1 LDVEG
6 AFEAAGYRIEAVIGR
21 GGVGTVYRAVQLS
34 LQRDVA
40 LKLLT
45 AEQSADT
52 SFRQDFLDES
62 ILAASLDHPHIVPVY
77 DAGEVERV
85 LYLAMRYVPGSDLH
99 GMIRREGR
107 LSPHASVLIL
117 EQVAG
122 ALDTAHGAGLIHR
135 DVKPSNVL
143 IAGGQGAE
151 QPLHAWLGDFGL
163 SRRIS
168 DPEERTTER
177 PLGTVHYVAPEQIR
191 GDAVDHRADIYSLG
205 CLLFECLTG
214 SVPFPQ
220 SSVPAVLY
228 AHLEAPIPTV
238 SDLGMGLPAAMDE
251 VIAWALAKAPDDRPQ
266 RAGELAQAAA
276 RALSGGEIRPTGA
289 ANGSPANGSAA
300 IGSAANGS
308 ASRAPAPTP
317 RRLRASRPVVGRL
330 LESEDLVSLLD
341 DATAGMGG
349 VATLAGEAGIG
360 KTTLARQL
368 STLAEQ
374 RGIPALWGV
383 GASAEAARPYW
394 HWIQLVRAIAA
405 RREGPEVFE
414 ELGGAGA
421 WLDAIV
427 PDLEL
432 GGGREPSLPPSH
444 IGAEEGRFHLY
455 DALLRLL
462 EIAAERSGLLI
473 VLDDLHFADEA
484 SLLALSYI
492 SRAVADKRI
501 LIVCTHRDLELEES
515 RRDAAAPF
523 SEIVR
528 PTLGIVLKGLPAPD
542 VRRMIES
549 RRDRPT
555 PDALV
560 DRIHQLTGGNPLFVS
575 ELLSLIEAEQGLDD
589 AAVGAGAMPLPAGVR
604 DAITARLAM
613 LSAEGREMLGVASVI
628 GQQFRA
634 GTLAA
639 AADTPAV
646 ELLELLDEA
655 VRLRL
660 VRPTTQYAD
669 GYGFHHGLIQATLY
683 DAIPRGR
690 RLALHDAVAQALE
703 QDPAVVAGEG
713 LTEIAH
719 HYLEAAPAG
728 DPQRAIDYARR
739 AGDRAMETFAY
750 DQAVAM
756 YRGALGVTGLTE
768 SQRGDLLQALGE
780 AQMRVGDTD
789 AARQTLLRA
798 ADAARVRNDP
808 VAFAHAALGCAI
820 WGLSNG
826 TDEQLVGLAQEAVA
840 RLEHIDQPGL
850 MARVEGLL
858 AAAIYWSDEVERRE
872 RLAEDALRLARTE
885 DERHHDDESGQTLG
899 YVLGRYLLARWGP
912 QSAIRDVP
920 ISDELVEMAQLQG
933 DYELELLIRNWRISV
948 LMELGRFAAV
958 DQEIARVE
966 QMAGELRQPRA
977 MVFLPLH
984 YALRAGTMGR
994 FEEAEGLNSHSSEIG
1009 RELRGSTSDLAGS
1022 AQLLMLRFFQGR
1034 LPELE
1039 QPLRSLAAS
1048 RPEMV
1053 GYACALAAMLTQ
1065 AGRPAE
1071 AQAELER
1078 LTASGLDGFPK
1089 DCTHLLMLA
1098 LAGDVAAELHDA
1110 ERSRQIYEWLA
1121 PYSGRWVV
1129 SAGASA
1135 LWPVERSL
1143 GRLAIASGSIDVAL
1157 NHIAAARAQSE
1168 RAGAL
1173 PAATLAMLDEAR
1185 ALLARGRADDHDRI
1199 RRLVRQVLE
1208 QAQQIG
1214 MGWVVDAAVSLDVE
1228 LGFGIEAEA

>member
-1 LDVEG
+1 LDVEA

-21 GGVGTVYRAVQLS
+21 GGVGTVYRAVQLT

-40 LKLLT
+40 LKLLS
-45 AEQSADT
+45 AEQSADR
-52 SFRQDFLDES
+52 SFRQMFLDES
-62 ILAASLDHPHIVPVY
+62 ILAASLDHPHVVPVY
-77 DAGEVERV
+77 DAGEVEQI
-85 LYLAMRYVPGSDLH
+85 LYMAMRYVPGSDLQ

-107 LSPHASVLIL
+107 LSPHASVMIL

-122 ALDTAHGAGLIHR
+122 ALDVAHGAGLVHR

-143 IAGGQGAE
+143 IAGGHGAE

-168 DPEERTTER
+168 DPAEHSTER

-191 GDAVDHRADIYSLG
+191 GEAVDHRADIYSLG

-214 SVPFPQ
+214 SVPFAHT
-220 SSVPAVLY
+220 SVPAVLY

-238 SDLGMGLPAAMDE
+238 SDLGIGLPPAMDG
-251 VIAWALAKAPDDRPQ
+251 VIAWALAKSPEDRPQ

-276 RALSGGEIRPTGA
+276 QALGGGEVRTR
-289 ANGSPANGSAA
+289 SAA
-300 IGSAANGS
+300 PSGARTRTA
-308 ASRAPAPTP
+308 ASRRT
-317 RRLRASRPVVGRL
+317 RASRPIVGRL
-330 LESEDLVSLLD
+330 LEAEDLVSLLD

-349 VATLAGEAGIG
+349 VATLSGEAGIG

-374 RGIPALWGV
+374 RGIPAVWGV

-405 RREGPEVFE
+405 RREGPEIFKA
-414 ELGGAGA
+414 LGAVGA
-421 WLDAIV
+421 WLYAIV

-432 GGGREPSLPPSH
+432 GLPRPGAV
-444 IGAEEGRFHLY
+444 GAEEGRFHLY

-462 EIAAERSGLLI
+462 EIAAERSGLVV

-515 RRDAAAPF
+515 RRDAAPF
-523 SEIVR
+523 SELVR
-528 PTLGIVLKGLPAPD
+528 PTLGIVLKGLPAAD
-542 VRRMIES
+542 VGRMIES
-549 RRDRPT
+549 RRELPP

-560 DRIHQLTGGNPLFVS
+560 QRIHQLTGGNPLFVS
-575 ELLSLIEAEQGLDD
+575 ELLSLIEAEQDLDD
-589 AAVGAGAMPLPAGVR
+589 SAVAAGAMPLPAGVR

-613 LSAEGREMLGVASVI
+613 LSAKGREMLSVAAVI

-639 AADTPAV
+639 AAGTPAV

-690 RLALHDAVAQALE
+690 RLALHDAVARALE

-713 LTEIAH
+713 LAEIAH
-719 HYLEAAPAG
+719 HYLEAAPAH

-750 DQAVAM
+750 DQAVGM

-768 SQRGDLLQALGE
+768 SQRGELLQALGE

-798 ADAARVRNDP
+798 ADAARVRDDP
-808 VAFAHAALGCAI
+808 VAFAHAALACTI
-820 WGLSNG
+820 WGLTNG

-840 RLEHIDQPGL
+840 RLEHVDHPGL
-850 MARVEGLL
+850 MARVEGFL

-872 RLAEDALRLARTE
+872 RLAEDALRLAR
-885 DERHHDDESGQTLG
+885 DEEQRRRDRESGQTLG

-912 QSAIRDVP
+912 QSAIRDVEV
-920 ISDELVEMAQLQG
+920 SDEVVDLAQRLG
-933 DYELELLIRNWRISV
+933 DSELELLIRNWRISV

-994 FEEAEGLNSHSSEIG
+994 FDEAEGLNSHSAEIG

-1022 AQLLMLRFFQGR
+1022 AQLLMLRLLQGR

-1039 QPLRSLAAS
+1039 QPMRTLAAS

-1053 GYACALAAMLTQ
+1053 GYACALAAMLSQ

-1098 LAGDVAAELHDA
+1098 LIGDVAAELGDA
-1110 ERSRQIYEWLA
+1110 ARAREIYEWLT

-1135 LWPVERSL
+1135 LWPVDRSL
-1143 GRLAIASGSIDVAL
+1143 GRLATVAGSLDVAL
-1157 NHIAAARAQSE
+1157 NHIASARAQSE
-1168 RAGAL
+1168 RAGAM
-1173 PAATLAMLDEAR
+1173 PAATLTMLDEAR
-1185 ALLARGRADDHDRI
+1185 VLLARGRAEDHDHI
-1199 RRLVRQVLE
+1199 RRLARQILE

-1214 MGWVVDAAVSLDVE
+1214 MGGVVDAAVALEVE
-1228 LGFGIEAEA
+1228 LGFGVEAEA

>member
-1 LDVEG
+1 VVGRVDVEA

-21 GGVGTVYRAVQLS
+21 GGVGTVYRAVQLT

-45 AEQSADT
+45 AEQSADR
-52 SFRQDFLDES
+52 SFRQMFLDES
-62 ILAASLDHPHIVPVY
+62 VLAASLDHPHIVPVY
-77 DAGEVERV
+77 DAGEVEQI
-85 LYLAMRYVPGSDLH
+85 LYMAMRYVPGSDLQ

-107 LSPHASVLIL
+107 LSPHASVIIL

-122 ALDTAHGAGLIHR
+122 ALDVAHAAGLVHR

-143 IAGGQGAE
+143 IAGGHGAE

-163 SRRIS
+163 SRRVG
-168 DPEERTTER
+168 DPAEQSTER

-214 SVPFPQ
+214 SVPFAHA
-220 SSVPAVLY
+220 SVPAVLY

-238 SDLGMGLPAAMDE
+238 SDRGIGLPAAMDE
-251 VIAWALAKAPDDRPQ
+251 VIAWALAKSPDERPQ
-266 RAGELAQAAA
+266 RAAELAQAAA
-276 RALSGGEIRPTGA
+276 QALGGGEARLHTA
-289 ANGSPANGSAA
+289 APPETPA
-300 IGSAANGS
+300 
-308 ASRAPAPTP
+308 RVPAP
-317 RRLRASRPVVGRL
+317 RRPRASRPIVGRL

-341 DATAGMGG
+341 DASAGVGG
-349 VATLAGEAGIG
+349 VATLSGEAGIG

-368 STLAEQ
+368 SALAEQ
-374 RGIPALWGV
+374 RGIPAVWGV

-394 HWIQLVRAIAA
+394 HWIQVVRGIAA
-405 RREGPEVFE
+405 RREGPGIFKT
-414 ELGGAGA
+414 LGAVGA
-421 WLDAIV
+421 WLSAIV
-427 PDLEL
+427 PDLEPIPPTPAE
-432 GGGREPSLPPSH
+432 GGRSQVAL
-444 IGAEEGRFHLY
+444 GAEEGRFHLY

-462 EIAAERSGLLI
+462 EIAAEHSGLVV

-501 LIVCTHRDLELEES
+501 LIVCTHRDLEFEEA
-515 RRDAAAPF
+515 RRESVPF
-523 SEIVR
+523 SELVR
-528 PTLGIVLKGLPAPD
+528 PTLGIVLKGLPAAD
-542 VRRMIES
+542 VARMIES
-549 RRDRPT
+549 RRDAPP

-560 DRIHQLTGGNPLFVS
+560 ARIHELTGGNPLFVS
-575 ELLSLIEAEQGLDD
+575 ELLSLIEAERDLDD
-589 AAVGAGAMPLPAGVR
+589 AAVAAGALPLPAGVR

-613 LSAEGREMLGVASVI
+613 LSPEGREMLAVASVI
-628 GQQFRA
+628 GDQFRA

-639 AADTPAV
+639 AAGTPAV
-646 ELLELLDEA
+646 ELLEQLDEA

-690 RLALHDAVAQALE
+690 RLALHAAVARALE
-703 QDPAVVAGEG
+703 QDPAVAAGEG
-713 LTEIAH
+713 LAEIAH
-719 HYLEAAPAG
+719 HYLEAAPAH

-750 DQAVAM
+750 DDAVSM

-768 SQRGDLLQALGE
+768 VQRGELLQALGE
-780 AQMRVGDTD
+780 AQMRVGDTE

-808 VAFAHAALGCAI
+808 VAFAHAALSCAI
-820 WGLSNG
+820 WGLTNG

-840 RLEHIDQPGL
+840 RLEHVDEPGL
-850 MARVEGLL
+850 MARVEGFL

-872 RLAEDALRLARTE
+872 RLAEDALRLARAE
-885 DERHHDDESGQTLG
+885 ERRRGDRESAETLG

-912 QSAIRDVP
+912 QSAIRDVQT
-920 ISDELVEMAQLQG
+920 SDEVVELAQRLG
-933 DYELELLIRNWRISV
+933 DTELELLIRNWRITV
-948 LMELGRFAAV
+948 LMELGRFSAV

-966 QMAGELRQPRA
+966 QMAGDLRQPRA

-984 YALRAGTMGR
+984 YALRAGTMGH
-994 FEEAEGLNSHSSEIG
+994 FDEAESLNSQSAEIG

-1022 AQLLMLRFFQGR
+1022 AQLLMLRYLQGR

-1039 QPLRSLAAS
+1039 QPLRTLAAS

-1053 GYACALAAMLTQ
+1053 GYACAHAAMLSQ
-1065 AGRPAE
+1065 AGRAAE

-1078 LTASGLDGFPK
+1078 ITVSGLDGFPK

-1098 LAGDVAAELHDA
+1098 LVGDVAAELGDS
-1110 ERSRQIYEWLA
+1110 ERARRLYDWLA
-1121 PYSGRWVV
+1121 PYRGRWVV

-1135 LWPVERSL
+1135 LWPVDRSL
-1143 GRLAIASGSIDVAL
+1143 GRLSLAAGSIDVAL
-1157 NHIAAARAQSE
+1157 EHTTSARAQSE

-1173 PAATLAMLDEAR
+1173 PATTLAMLDQAR
-1185 ALLARGRADDHDRI
+1185 ALLARGRPEDHDHI
-1199 RRLVRQVLE
+1199 RELVRQVLA

-1214 MGWVVDAAVSLDVE
+1214 MGWVVDAAVALEVALDV
-1228 LGFGIEAEA
+1228 GVEAEA

>member
-1 LDVEG
+1 MAGRMDVEA

-21 GGVGTVYRAVQLS
+21 GGVGTVYRAVQLT

-45 AEQSADT
+45 AEQSADR
-52 SFRQDFLDES
+52 SFRQMFLDES
-62 ILAASLDHPHIVPVY
+62 VLAASLDHPHIVPVY
-77 DAGEVERV
+77 DAGEVAHV
-85 LYLAMRYVPGSDLH
+85 LYMAMRYVPGSDLQ

-107 LSPHASVLIL
+107 LSPHASVMIL

-122 ALDTAHGAGLIHR
+122 ALDVAHTAGLIHR

-143 IAGGQGAE
+143 IAGGHGAE

-163 SRRIS
+163 SRRIA
-168 DPEERTTER
+168 DPTEQDTER

-191 GDAVDHRADIYSLG
+191 GETVDHRADIYSLG

-214 SVPFPQ
+214 SVPFAHT
-220 SSVPAVLY
+220 SVPAVLY

-238 SDLGMGLPAAMDE
+238 SDRGIGLPPAMDE
-251 VIAWALAKAPDDRPQ
+251 VIAWALAKSPQGRPQ

-276 RALSGGEIRPTGA
+276 QALGGGEARPRTGA
-289 ANGSPANGSAA
+289 PSQAPARSAA
-300 IGSAANGS
+300 A
-308 ASRAPAPTP
+308 
-317 RRLRASRPVVGRL
+317 RRTRPSRPVVGRL

-341 DATAGMGG
+341 DATAGIGG
-349 VATLAGEAGIG
+349 VATLSGEAGIG

-368 STLAEQ
+368 SALAEQ
-374 RGIPALWGV
+374 RGIPAVWGV
-383 GASAEAARPYW
+383 GASAEAARPFW
-394 HWIQLVRAIAA
+394 HWIQVVRGIAA
-405 RREGPEVFE
+405 RREGPEIFRA
-414 ELGGAGA
+414 LGPVGA

-427 PDLEL
+427 PDLETAPPTPRA
-432 GGGREPSLPPSH
+432 GGGRSQ

-462 EIAAERSGLLI
+462 EIAAERSGLLV
-473 VLDDLHFADEA
+473 VLDDLHLADEA

-501 LIVCTHRDLELEES
+501 LIVCTHRDVELEES
-515 RRDAAAPF
+515 RRDAAPF
-523 SEIVR
+523 SELVR
-528 PTLGIVLKGLPAPD
+528 PTLGIVLKGLPAAD

-549 RRDRPT
+549 RRDVPP

-560 DRIHQLTGGNPLFVS
+560 QRIHELTGGNPLFVS
-575 ELLSLIEAEQGLDD
+575 ELLSLIEAERDLDD
-589 AAVGAGAMPLPAGVR
+589 AAVAAGAMPLPAGVR

-613 LSAEGREMLGVASVI
+613 LSPAGREMLGVASVI
-628 GQQFRA
+628 GHQFRA

-639 AADTPAV
+639 AAGTPAV

-669 GYGFHHGLIQATLY
+669 GYGFDHGLIQATLY
-683 DAIPRGR
+683 DAIPRGH
-690 RLALHDAVAQALE
+690 RLALHAAVARALE
-703 QDPAVVAGEG
+703 QDPAVAAGEG
-713 LTEIAH
+713 LAEIAH
-719 HYLEAAPAG
+719 HYLEAAPAH
-728 DPQRAIDYARR
+728 DPQRALDYARR

-750 DQAVAM
+750 DEAVGM
-756 YRGALGVTGLTE
+756 YRGALGVTGLTQSE
-768 SQRGDLLQALGE
+768 RGELLQALGE

-798 ADAARVRNDP
+798 ADAARVRDDP
-808 VAFAHAALGCAI
+808 VAFAHAALSCAI
-820 WGLSNG
+820 WGLTNG

-840 RLEHIDQPGL
+840 RLERVDEPGL
-850 MARVEGLL
+850 MARVEGFL

-872 RLAEDALRLARTE
+872 RLAEDALRLARAE
-885 DERHHDDESGQTLG
+885 EQRCGDRESRQTLG

-912 QSAIRDVP
+912 DSAIRDVGV
-920 ISDELVEMAQLQG
+920 SDEVVELAQRLG
-933 DYELELLIRNWRISV
+933 DTELELLIRNWRITV
-948 LMELGRFAAV
+948 LIELGRFAAV

-994 FEEAEGLNSHSSEIG
+994 FDEAEGLNSHSAEIG

-1022 AQLLMLRFFQGR
+1022 AQLLMLRYLQGR

-1039 QPLRSLAAS
+1039 QPLRAVAAS

-1053 GYACALAAMLTQ
+1053 GYACALAAMLSQ
-1065 AGRPAE
+1065 AGRFAE

-1078 LTASGLDGFPK
+1078 LTASGLAGFPK

-1098 LAGDVAAELHDA
+1098 LVGDVAAELGDVA
-1110 ERSRQIYEWLA
+1110 RARQLYDWLE
-1121 PYSGRWVV
+1121 PYRGRWVV

-1135 LWPVERSL
+1135 LWPIDRSL
-1143 GRLAIASGSIDVAL
+1143 GRLALAAGPIDLAL
-1157 NHIAAARAQSE
+1157 EHTAAARVQSE

-1185 ALLARGRADDHDRI
+1185 ALVARGRPEDRDHL
-1199 RRLVRQVLE
+1199 RRLTRQVLG

-1214 MGWVVDAAVSLDVE
+1214 MGWVVDAAVALEVE
-1228 LGFGIEAEA
+1228 LGIGVEAEL

>member
-1 LDVEG
+1 VVGRLDIEA

-21 GGVGTVYRAVQLS
+21 GGVGTVYRAVQLT

-45 AEQSADT
+45 AEQSADS
-52 SFRQDFLDES
+52 SFRQMFLDES
-62 ILAASLDHPHIVPVY
+62 ILAASLDHPHVVPVY
-77 DAGEVERV
+77 DAGEVEQV
-85 LYLAMRYVPGSDLH
+85 LYMAMRYVPGSDLQ

-107 LSPHASVLIL
+107 LSPHASVMIL

-122 ALDTAHGAGLIHR
+122 ALDAAHAAGLVHR

-143 IAGGQGAE
+143 IAGGHGAE

-163 SRRIS
+163 SRRIA
-168 DPEERTTER
+168 DPAEQATER

-214 SVPFPQ
+214 SVPFAH
-220 SSVPAVLY
+220 SSVPSVLY
-228 AHLEAPIPTV
+228 AHLESPSPTV
-238 SDLGMGLPAAMDE
+238 SDLGIGLPPALDE
-251 VIAWALAKAPDDRPQ
+251 VISWALAKSPDDRPQ
-266 RAGELAQAAA
+266 SATALAQAAA
-276 RALSGGEIRPTGA
+276 QALSGAPVSPDTPRARARSLGA
-289 ANGSPANGSAA
+289 A
-300 IGSAANGS
+300 
-308 ASRAPAPTP
+308 SRRT
-317 RRLRASRPVVGRL
+317 RASRPIVGRL

-341 DATAGMGG
+341 DASAGVGG

-374 RGIPALWGV
+374 RGIPAVWGI
-383 GASAEAARPYW
+383 GASAETARPYW
-394 HWIQLVRAIAA
+394 HWIQLVRAIAG
-405 RREGPEVFE
+405 RREGPEVFKT
-414 ELGGAGA
+414 LGAVGA
-421 WLDAIV
+421 WLYTIV

-432 GGGREPSLPPSH
+432 GLPGPGAV
-444 IGAEEGRFHLY
+444 GAEEGRFHLY

-462 EIAAERSGLLI
+462 ELAAERSGLLV
-473 VLDDLHFADEA
+473 VLDDLQFADEA

-515 RRDAAAPF
+515 RRDAAPF
-523 SEIVR
+523 SELVR
-528 PTLGIVLKGLPAPD
+528 PTLGIVLKGLPAAD

-549 RRDRPT
+549 RRDLPP

-575 ELLSLIEAEQGLDD
+575 ELLSLIEAEHELDD
-589 AAVGAGAMPLPAGVR
+589 SAVAAGAMPLPAGVR

-613 LSAEGREMLGVASVI
+613 LSAAGREVLGVASVI

-639 AADTPAV
+639 AAGTPAV

-660 VRPTTQYAD
+660 VRPTTHYAD

-690 RLALHDAVAQALE
+690 RLALHDAVARALE

-713 LTEIAH
+713 LAEIAH
-719 HYLEAAPAG
+719 HYLEAAPAH
-728 DPQRAIDYARR
+728 DPARAIDYARR
-739 AGDRAMETFAY
+739 AGDRAMATFAY

-768 SQRGDLLQALGE
+768 PQRAELLQALGE

-798 ADAARVRNDP
+798 ADAARVRDDP
-808 VAFAHAALGCAI
+808 VAFAHAALSCAI
-820 WGLSNG
+820 WGLTNG

-840 RLEHIDQPGL
+840 RLEHVEEPGL

-872 RLAEDALRLARTE
+872 RLAEDALRLARSE
-885 DERHHDDESGQTLG
+885 DQGRHDRDSSQTLG

-912 QSAIRDVP
+912 KSAIRDVE
-920 ISDELVEMAQLQG
+920 ISDEVVELAQRLG
-933 DYELELLIRNWRISV
+933 DTELELLIRNWRITV

-994 FEEAEGLNSHSSEIG
+994 FDDAEGLNAHSAEIG
-1009 RELRGSTSDLAGS
+1009 RQLRGSTSDLAGS
-1022 AQLLMLRFFQGR
+1022 AQLLMLRLLQGR

-1039 QPLRSLAAS
+1039 QPLRALAAS

-1053 GYACALAAMLTQ
+1053 GYACALAAMLSQ

-1089 DCTHLLMLA
+1089 DCTHMLMLA
-1098 LAGDVAAELHDA
+1098 LIGDVAAELGDA
-1110 ERSRQIYEWLA
+1110 SRARQIYDWLA

-1129 SAGASA
+1129 SASASA
-1135 LWPVERSL
+1135 LWPVDRSL
-1143 GRLAIASGSIDVAL
+1143 GRLATAAGSFDVAL
-1157 NHIAAARAQSE
+1157 HHIASARAQSE

-1173 PAATLAMLDEAR
+1173 PSVTLAMLDEAR
-1185 ALLARGRADDHDRI
+1185 ALLARGRPEDHDQI
-1199 RRLVRQVLE
+1199 RRLARQVLE
-1208 QAQQIG
+1208 HAQQIG
-1214 MGWVVDAAVSLDVE
+1214 MGWVVDAAVEVEVE
-1228 LGFGIEAEA
+1228 LGFGVEAEA

>member
-1 LDVEG
+1 VVGRSDVEA
-6 AFEAAGYRIEAVIGR
+6 AFEASGYRIEAVIGR

-52 SFRQDFLDES
+52 SFRQMFLDES
-62 ILAASLDHPHIVPVY
+62 ILAASLEHPHIVPVY
-77 DAGEVERV
+77 DAGEVEQI
-85 LYLAMRYVPGSDLH
+85 LYMAMRYVPGSDLQ

-107 LSPHASVLIL
+107 LSPHASVMIL
-117 EQVAG
+117 EQVAA
-122 ALDTAHGAGLIHR
+122 ALDAAHDAGLVHR

-143 IAGGQGAE
+143 IAGDHGAE

-168 DPEERTTER
+168 DPAEHSTER

-191 GDAVDHRADIYSLG
+191 GEAVDHRADIYSLG

-214 SVPFPQ
+214 SVPFAHT
-220 SSVPAVLY
+220 SVPAVLY
-228 AHLEAPIPTV
+228 AHLEGPIPKV
-238 SDLGMGLPAAMDE
+238 SDRGIGLPAALDD
-251 VIAWALAKAPDDRPQ
+251 VLAWALAKSPADRPQ
-266 RAGELAQAAA
+266 RATELAHAAA
-276 RALSGGEIRPTGA
+276 QALGGGAVRAGRAP
-289 ANGSPANGSAA
+289 SPAAA
-300 IGSAANGS
+300 T
-308 ASRAPAPTP
+308 RAPAPSS
-317 RRLRASRPVVGRL
+317 RRSRASRPVVGRL
-330 LESEDLVSLLD
+330 MESEDLISLLD
-341 DATAGMGG
+341 DACAGIGG

-374 RGIPALWGV
+374 RGIPAVWGV

-394 HWIQLVRAIAA
+394 HWIQVVRAIAA
-405 RREGPEVFE
+405 RREGAEVFQK
-414 ELGGAGA
+414 LGAVGA

-432 GGGREPSLPPSH
+432 GVPGGEQPSP

-462 EIAAERSGLLI
+462 EVAAERSGLVV

-492 SRAVADKRI
+492 SRAAADRRI
-501 LIVCTHRDLELEES
+501 LIVCTHRDLELEQS
-515 RRDAAAPF
+515 RRDAAPF
-523 SEIVR
+523 SELVR
-528 PTLGIVLKGLPAPD
+528 PTLGIVLKGLPAAD

-549 RRDRPT
+549 RRELPP

-560 DRIHQLTGGNPLFVS
+560 QRIHHLTGGNPLFVS
-575 ELLSLIEAEQGLDD
+575 ELLSLIEAERSLDD
-589 AAVGAGAMPLPAGVR
+589 SALAAGALPLPVGVR

-613 LSAEGREMLGVASVI
+613 LSPEGREVLGVASVI

-639 AADTPAV
+639 AAETPAV

-655 VRLRL
+655 VRVRL

-669 GYGFHHGLIQATLY
+669 GYGFDHGLIQATLY
-683 DAIPRGR
+683 DAMPRGR
-690 RLALHDAVAQALE
+690 RLALHAAVAHALE
-703 QDPAVVAGEG
+703 QDPAFASGEG
-713 LTEIAH
+713 LAEVAH
-719 HYLEAAPAG
+719 HYLEAAPAH
-728 DPQRAIDYARR
+728 DPQRAIEYARR
-739 AGDRAMETFAY
+739 AGDRAVATFAY

-768 SQRGDLLQALGE
+768 VQRGELLQALGE

-798 ADAARVRNDP
+798 ADAARVRDDP
-808 VAFAHAALGCAI
+808 VAFAHAALSCAI
-820 WGLSNG
+820 WGLTNG
-826 TDEQLVGLAQEAVA
+826 TDEQMVGLAQEAVA
-840 RLEHIDQPGL
+840 RLERVGEPGL
-850 MARVEGLL
+850 LARVEGFL
-858 AAAIYWSDEVERRE
+858 AAAIYWSDQVERRE
-872 RLAEDALRLARTE
+872 RLAGDALRLAREE
-885 DERHHDDESGQTLG
+885 DARRHDRESAQTLG

-912 QSAIRDVP
+912 QSAFRDVAV
-920 ISDELVEMAQLQG
+920 SDEVVELAQRLG
-933 DYELELLIRNWRISV
+933 DAELELLIRNWRITV

-994 FEEAEGLNSHSSEIG
+994 FDEAEGLNAQSAEIG
-1009 RELRGSTSDLAGS
+1009 RELQGSTSELAGS
-1022 AQLLMLRFFQGR
+1022 AQLLMLRLLQGR

-1039 QPLRSLAAS
+1039 QPLRGVAAA

-1053 GYACALAAMLTQ
+1053 GYACALAAMLSQ
-1065 AGRPAE
+1065 AGRSAE

-1098 LAGDVAAELHDA
+1098 LVGDVAAELGDA
-1110 ERSRQIYEWLA
+1110 DRAREVYDWLT

-1135 LWPVERSL
+1135 LWPVDRSL
-1143 GRLAIASGSIDVAL
+1143 GRLATVAGSIDVAL
-1157 NHIAAARAQSE
+1157 EHIASARAQAE

-1173 PAATLAMLDEAR
+1173 PSSTLAMLDEAR
-1185 ALLARGRADDHDRI
+1185 ALLARGRPEDHDQI
-1199 RRLVRQVLE
+1199 RRLTRQVLE

-1214 MGWVVDAAVSLDVE
+1214 MGWVVDAAVALEVE
-1228 LGFGIEAEA
+1228 LGFGVEA

>member
-1 LDVEG
+1 VVGRTDVEA

-21 GGVGTVYRAVQLS
+21 GGVGTVYRAVQLT

-45 AEQSADT
+45 AQQSADK
-52 SFRQDFLDES
+52 SFRQMFLDES

-77 DAGEVERV
+77 DAGEVEQI
-85 LYLAMRYVPGSDLH
+85 LYMAMRYVPGSDLQ

-107 LSPHASVLIL
+107 ISAHASVMIL

-122 ALDTAHGAGLIHR
+122 ALDVAHAAGLVHR

-143 IAGGQGAE
+143 IAGGHGAE

-163 SRRIS
+163 SRRMT
-168 DPEERTTER
+168 DPAEQSTER

-191 GDAVDHRADIYSLG
+191 GEAVDHRADIYSLG

-214 SVPFPQ
+214 SVPFAHT
-220 SSVPAVLY
+220 SAPAVLY

-238 SDLGMGLPAAMDE
+238 SDLGIGLPAAMDE
-251 VIAWALAKAPDDRPQ
+251 VIAWALAKSPDDRPQ
-266 RAGELAQAAA
+266 RATELAQAAA
-276 RALSGGEIRPTGA
+276 RALGGGEARPRLVA
-289 ANGSPANGSAA
+289 PSASPAPAA
-300 IGSAANGS
+300 A
-308 ASRAPAPTP
+308 P
-317 RRLRASRPVVGRL
+317 RRTRSSRPIVGRL

-341 DATAGMGG
+341 DATSGVGG
-349 VATLAGEAGIG
+349 VATLSGEAGIG

-374 RGIPALWGV
+374 RGIPAVWGV

-394 HWIQLVRAIAA
+394 HWIQIVRAIAA
-405 RREGPEVFE
+405 GREGPEIFKR
-414 ELGGAGA
+414 LGPVGA
-421 WLDAIV
+421 WLSAIV
-427 PDLEL
+427 PDLEPVPPTQA
-432 GGGREPSLPPSH
+432 GGDRSQIAL
-444 IGAEEGRFHLY
+444 AADEGRFHLY

-462 EIAAERSGLLI
+462 EIAAERSGLVV

-492 SRAVADKRI
+492 SRAIGSKRI
-501 LIVCTHRDLELEES
+501 LIVGTHRDVELEES
-515 RRDAAAPF
+515 RRDAAPF
-523 SEIVR
+523 SELVR
-528 PTLGIVLKGLPAPD
+528 PTLGIVLKGLPPAD

-549 RRDRPT
+549 RRELPP
-555 PDALV
+555 PDELV

-575 ELLSLIEAEQGLDD
+575 ELLSLLEADRDLDD
-589 AAVGAGAMPLPAGVR
+589 SAVTAGGMPLPAGVR

-613 LSAEGREMLGVASVI
+613 LSAEGREMLTVAAVI

-639 AADTPAV
+639 ATATPAV

-655 VRLRL
+655 VRVRL
-660 VRPTTQYAD
+660 VRPTTEYAD

-690 RLALHDAVAQALE
+690 RLALHDAVARSLE
-703 QDPAVVAGEG
+703 HDPAVAAGEG

-719 HYLEAAPAG
+719 HYLEAAPAH

-739 AGDRAMETFAY
+739 AGDRAMATFAY

-768 SQRGDLLQALGE
+768 AQRGELLQALGE

-789 AARQTLLRA
+789 AARLTLLRA
-798 ADAARVRNDP
+798 ADAARVRDDP
-808 VAFAHAALGCAI
+808 VAFAHAALSCAI
-820 WGLSNG
+820 WGLTNG

-840 RLEHIDQPGL
+840 RLERVDEPGL
-850 MARVEGLL
+850 MARVEGFL
-858 AAAIYWSDEVERRE
+858 AAAIYWSDQVERRE
-872 RLAEDALRLARTE
+872 RLAGDALRLARAE
-885 DERHHDDESGQTLG
+885 EQRRRDRESEETLG

-912 QSAIRDVP
+912 QSAITDVGV
-920 ISDELVEMAQLQG
+920 SDEVVELAQRLG
-933 DYELELLIRNWRISV
+933 DTELELLIRNWRITV

-994 FEEAEGLNSHSSEIG
+994 FDEAEDLNSHSAEIG

-1022 AQLLMLRFFQGR
+1022 AQLLMLRYLQGR

-1039 QPLRSLAAS
+1039 QPLRAVAAA

-1053 GYACALAAMLTQ
+1053 GYACALAAMLSQ

-1089 DCTHLLMLA
+1089 DCTHMLMLA
-1098 LAGDVAAELHDA
+1098 LVGDVAAELGDA
-1110 ERSRQIYEWLA
+1110 ARARLLYDWLS

-1129 SAGASA
+1129 SAGACA
-1135 LWPVERSL
+1135 LWPVDRSL
-1143 GRLAIASGSIDVAL
+1143 GRLATIGGSIDVAL
-1157 NHIAAARAQSE
+1157 DHIASARAQSE

-1173 PAATLAMLDEAR
+1173 PAATLGMLDEAR
-1185 ALLARGRADDHDRI
+1185 ALLARGRAEDHDHI
-1199 RRLVRQVLE
+1199 HRLARHVLA

-1214 MGWVVDAAVSLDVE
+1214 MGWAVDAAVALEVE
-1228 LGFGIEAEA
+1228 LGTSVEAEA

>member
-1 LDVEG
+1 MVGRLDVEA

-21 GGVGTVYRAVQLS
+21 GGVGTVYRALQLS

-45 AEQSADT
+45 AGQSTDG
-52 SFRQDFLDES
+52 SFRQMFLDES

-77 DAGEVERV
+77 DAGEVEQV
-85 LYLAMRYVPGSDLH
+85 LYMAMRYVPGSDLQ

-107 LSPHASVLIL
+107 LSPHASVMIL

-122 ALDTAHGAGLIHR
+122 ALDVAHAAGLVHR

-143 IAGGQGAE
+143 IDGAHGAE

-163 SRRIS
+163 SRRIA
-168 DPEERTTER
+168 DPDERTTER

-214 SVPFPQ
+214 SVPFPH

-251 VIAWALAKAPDDRPQ
+251 VIGWALAKSPADRPQ
-266 RAGELAQAAA
+266 RASELAQAAA
-276 RALSGGEIRPTGA
+276 RALGGGEVR
-289 ANGSPANGSAA
+289 
-300 IGSAANGS
+300 
-308 ASRAPAPTP
+308 PAPTAGTTTRATAATP
-317 RRLRASRPVVGRL
+317 RRARASRPMVGRL

-341 DATAGMGG
+341 DATSGLGG
-349 VATLAGEAGIG
+349 VATLSGEAGIG

-374 RGIPALWGV
+374 RGIPAVWGV

-394 HWIQLVRAIAA
+394 HWVQLVRAIAA
-405 RREGPEVFE
+405 RREGPEAFE
-414 ELGGAGA
+414 ALGAAGA
-421 WLDAIV
+421 WLYTIV

-432 GGGREPSLPPSH
+432 GPGEPPPSQL
-444 IGAEEGRFHLY
+444 GAEEGRFHLY

-462 EIAAERSGLLI
+462 EIAAERSGLVV

-515 RRDAAAPF
+515 RRDAAPF
-523 SEIVR
+523 SELVR
-528 PTLGIVLKGLPAPD
+528 PSLGIVLKGLPAAD

-549 RRDRPT
+549 RRDLPP
-555 PDALV
+555 PDGLV
-560 DRIHQLTGGNPLFVS
+560 QRIHQLTGGNPLFVS

-589 AAVGAGAMPLPAGVR
+589 SAVAVGAIPLPAGVR

-613 LSAEGREMLGVASVI
+613 LSPEGRETLAVASVI

-634 GTLAA
+634 GTLATA
-639 AADTPAV
+639 AAMPPV

-690 RLALHDAVAQALE
+690 RLALHDAVARALE
-703 QDPAVVAGEG
+703 QDPAVLAGEG
-713 LTEIAH
+713 LAEVAH
-719 HYLEAAPAG
+719 HYLEAAPAH
-728 DPQRAIDYARR
+728 DPQRAIEYAQR
-739 AGDRAMETFAY
+739 AGDRAMATFAY
-750 DQAVAM
+750 DEAVGM

-768 SQRGDLLQALGE
+768 AQRSELLQALGE
-780 AQMRVGDTD
+780 AQMRVGDSD

-798 ADAARVRNDP
+798 ADAARVRDDP
-808 VAFAHAALGCAI
+808 VAFAHAALSCTL
-820 WGLSNG
+820 WGLTDG

-840 RLEHIDQPGL
+840 RLERVDEPGL
-850 MARVEGLL
+850 MARVEGFL
-858 AAAIYWSDEVERRE
+858 AAAIYWSGQVERRE
-872 RLAEDALRLARTE
+872 RLAEDALRLARSE
-885 DERHHDDESGQTLG
+885 EARHQDRASSQTLG

-912 QSAIRDVP
+912 QSAIRDVG
-920 ISDELVEMAQLQG
+920 ISDELVELAQRLG
-933 DYELELLIRNWRISV
+933 DSELELLIRNWRISV
-948 LMELGRFAAV
+948 LMELGRFTAV

-994 FEEAEGLNSHSSEIG
+994 FDEAEGLNAHSSEIG
-1009 RELRGSTSDLAGS
+1009 RELRGSTSALAGS
-1022 AQLLMLRFFQGR
+1022 AQLLMIRYLQGR

-1039 QPLRSLAAS
+1039 QPLRTLAAA

-1053 GYACALAAMLTQ
+1053 GYACAHAAMLSQ

-1098 LAGDVAAELHDA
+1098 LIGDVAAELQDA
-1110 ERSRQIYEWLA
+1110 PRARQIYDWLA
-1121 PYSGRWVV
+1121 PYGGRWVV

-1135 LWPVERSL
+1135 LWPVDRSL
-1143 GRLAIASGSIDVAL
+1143 GRLAIAAGSIDVAL
-1157 NHIAAARAQSE
+1157 HHIASARAQSE
-1168 RAGAL
+1168 RAGAA
-1173 PAATLAMLDEAR
+1173 PSATLAMFDEAR
-1185 ALLARGRADDHDRI
+1185 ALLARGRPEDRDVI
-1199 RRLVRQVLE
+1199 RRLAREVLE
-1208 QAQQIG
+1208 QAQRIG
-1214 MGWVVDAAVSLDVE
+1214 MGWVVDAVVALEVE
-1228 LGFGIEAEA
+1228 LGFGVEAET

>member
-1 LDVEG
+1 MVGRMDVEA

-21 GGVGTVYRAVQLS
+21 GGVGTVYRAVQLT

-45 AEQSADT
+45 AEQSADR
-52 SFRQDFLDES
+52 SFRQMFLDES
-62 ILAASLDHPHIVPVY
+62 VLAASLDHPHIVPVY
-77 DAGEVERV
+77 DAGEVEQV
-85 LYLAMRYVPGSDLH
+85 LYMAMRYVPGSDLQ

-107 LSPHASVLIL
+107 LSPHASVMIL

-122 ALDTAHGAGLIHR
+122 ALDVAHAAGLVHR

-143 IAGGQGAE
+143 IAGGHGAE

-168 DPEERTTER
+168 DPAEQTTER

-191 GDAVDHRADIYSLG
+191 GEAVDHRADIYSLG

-214 SVPFPQ
+214 AVPFAHT
-220 SSVPAVLY
+220 SVPAVLY

-238 SDLGMGLPAAMDE
+238 SDRGIGLPPAMDE
-251 VIAWALAKAPDDRPQ
+251 VVAWALAKSPRDRPP
-266 RAGELAQAAA
+266 RATDLAQAAA
-276 RALSGGEIRPTGA
+276 QALGGREARPRTGA
-289 ANGSPANGSAA
+289 PST
-300 IGSAANGS
+300 
-308 ASRAPAPTP
+308 APAQPTAA
-317 RRLRASRPVVGRL
+317 RRTRPSRPVVGRL

-341 DATAGMGG
+341 DATAGVGG
-349 VATLAGEAGIG
+349 VATLSGEAGIG

-374 RGIPALWGV
+374 RGIPAVWGV
-383 GASAEAARPYW
+383 GVSAEAARPFW
-394 HWIQLVRAIAA
+394 HWIQVVRGIAA
-405 RREGPEVFE
+405 RREGPEIFKT
-414 ELGGAGA
+414 LGAAGA

-427 PDLEL
+427 PDLEGATPTPRG
-432 GGGREPSLPPSH
+432 GGGRSQ

-462 EIAAERSGLLI
+462 EIAAERSGLVV

-492 SRAVADKRI
+492 SRAVADKPI
-501 LIVCTHRDLELEES
+501 LIVCTHRDVELEES
-515 RRDAAAPF
+515 RRDAAPF
-523 SEIVR
+523 SELVR
-528 PTLGIVLKGLPAPD
+528 PTLGIVLKGLPAAD

-549 RRDRPT
+549 RRDVPP

-560 DRIHQLTGGNPLFVS
+560 VRIHELTGGNPLFVS
-575 ELLSLIEAEQGLDD
+575 ELLSLIEAERDLDD
-589 AAVGAGAMPLPAGVR
+589 AAVAAGVMSLPAGVR

-613 LSAEGREMLGVASVI
+613 LSPAGREMLGVASVI

-639 AADTPAV
+639 AAGTPAV

-660 VRPTTQYAD
+660 VRPTTEHAD

-683 DAIPRGR
+683 DATPRGH
-690 RLALHDAVAQALE
+690 RLALHAAVARALE
-703 QDPAVVAGEG
+703 QDPAVAAGEG
-713 LTEIAH
+713 LAEIAH
-719 HYLEAAPAG
+719 HYLEAAPAH
-728 DPQRAIDYARR
+728 DPQRAIEYARR

-750 DQAVAM
+750 DEAVGM
-756 YRGALGVTGLTE
+756 YRGALGVTGLTRSE
-768 SQRGDLLQALGE
+768 RGELLQALGE

-798 ADAARVRNDP
+798 ADAARVRDDP
-808 VAFAHAALGCAI
+808 VAFAHAALSCAI
-820 WGLSNG
+820 WGLTNG

-840 RLEHIDQPGL
+840 RLERVEEPGL
-850 MARVEGLL
+850 MARVEGFL

-872 RLAEDALRLARTE
+872 RLAEDALRLARAE
-885 DERHHDDESGQTLG
+885 EQRRGDRESAQTLG

-912 QSAIRDVP
+912 QSAIRDVGV
-920 ISDELVEMAQLQG
+920 SDEVVELAQRLG
-933 DYELELLIRNWRISV
+933 DTELELLIRNWRITV

-994 FEEAEGLNSHSSEIG
+994 FEEAEGLNSHSAEIG

-1022 AQLLMLRFFQGR
+1022 AQLLMLRYLQGR
-1034 LPELE
+1034 LAELE
-1039 QPLRSLAAS
+1039 QPLRAVAAS

-1053 GYACALAAMLTQ
+1053 GYACALAAMLSQ
-1065 AGRPAE
+1065 AGRFAE

-1078 LTASGLDGFPK
+1078 LTASGLAGFPK

-1098 LAGDVAAELHDA
+1098 LVGDVAAELGDVA
-1110 ERSRQIYEWLA
+1110 RARQLYDWLE
-1121 PYSGRWVV
+1121 PYRGRWVV

-1135 LWPVERSL
+1135 LWP
-1143 GRLAIASGSIDVAL
+1143 ID
-1157 NHIAAARAQSE
+1157 R
-1168 RAGAL
+1168 
-1173 PAATLAMLDEAR
+1173 
-1185 ALLARGRADDHDRI
+1185 
-1199 RRLVRQVLE
+1199 
-1208 QAQQIG
+1208 
-1214 MGWVVDAAVSLDVE
+1214 
-1228 LGFGIEAEA
+1228 

>member
-1 LDVEG
+1 VVGRLDVEA

-45 AEQSADT
+45 AEQSADS
-52 SFRQDFLDES
+52 SFRKDFLDES
-62 ILAASLDHPHIVPVY
+62 ILAASLDHPHVVPVY
-77 DAGEVERV
+77 DAGEVEQI
-85 LYLAMRYVPGSDLH
+85 LYMAMRYVPGSDLQ

-107 LSPHASVLIL
+107 LSPHASVMIL

-122 ALDTAHGAGLIHR
+122 ALDVAHAAGLVHR

-143 IAGGQGAE
+143 IAGGHGAE

-163 SRRIS
+163 SRRVA
-168 DPEERTTER
+168 DPAERTTER

-191 GDAVDHRADIYSLG
+191 GEAVDHRADIYSLG

-214 SVPFPQ
+214 SVPFPH
-220 SSVPAVLY
+220 SSVPGVLY
-228 AHLEAPIPTV
+228 AHLEAPVPTV
-238 SDLGMGLPAAMDE
+238 SDLGIGLPAAMDE
-251 VIAWALAKAPDDRPQ
+251 VIAWALAKAPGDRPA

-276 RALSGGEIRPTGA
+276 RALGGGA
-289 ANGSPANGSAA
+289 VHPPPGDTSDRRAVTPAAA
-300 IGSAANGS
+300 
-308 ASRAPAPTP
+308 P
-317 RRLRASRPVVGRL
+317 RRTRASRPIVGRL

-341 DATAGMGG
+341 DASAGMGG
-349 VATLAGEAGIG
+349 VATLSGEAGIG

-374 RGIPALWGV
+374 RGIPAVWGV
-383 GASAEAARPYW
+383 GAGAEAARPYW

-405 RREGPEVFE
+405 RREGPEVFQA
-414 ELGGAGA
+414 LGAAAA
-421 WLDAIV
+421 WLYTIV

-432 GGGREPSLPPSH
+432 GGGREPSGPPSH

-462 EIAAERSGLLI
+462 EIAAERSGLVV

-484 SLLALSYI
+484 SLLAFSYI

-501 LIVCTHRDLELEES
+501 LIVGTHRDLELEES
-515 RRDAAAPF
+515 RREAAPF
-523 SEIVR
+523 SELVR
-528 PTLGIVLKGLPAPD
+528 PTLGIVLKGLPAAD

-549 RRDRPT
+549 RRDLPA
-555 PDALV
+555 PEGLV

-575 ELLSLIEAEQGLDD
+575 ELLSLIEAEQGLSDSGV
-589 AAVGAGAMPLPAGVR
+589 AAGAMPLPAGVR

-613 LSAEGREMLGVASVI
+613 LSPEGREMLAVASVI

-639 AADTPAV
+639 AAGTPAV

-683 DAIPRGR
+683 DAIGRGR
-690 RLALHDAVAQALE
+690 RLALHAAVARALE
-703 QDPAVVAGEG
+703 EDPAVAAGEG
-713 LTEIAH
+713 LAEIAH
-719 HYLEAAPAG
+719 HYLEAAPVH
-728 DPQRAIDYARR
+728 DPQRAIAYAQR
-739 AGDRAMETFAY
+739 AGDRAMATFAY
-750 DQAVAM
+750 DEAVGM

-768 SQRGDLLQALGE
+768 AQRGELLQALGE

-798 ADAARVRNDP
+798 ADAARVRDDP

-820 WGLSNG
+820 WGLTNG
-826 TDEQLVGLAQEAVA
+826 TDEQLIGLAQEAVA
-840 RLEHIDQPGL
+840 RLEHVNEPGL
-850 MARVEGLL
+850 MARVEGFL

-872 RLAEDALRLARTE
+872 RLAEDALRLARSE
-885 DERHHDDESGQTLG
+885 EAHRRDEASGQTLG

-912 QSAIRDVP
+912 QSAIRDVG
-920 ISDELVEMAQLQG
+920 ISDEVIELAQRLG
-933 DYELELLIRNWRISV
+933 DTELELLILNWRISV

-966 QMAGELRQPRA
+966 QMAGDLRQPRA

-994 FEEAEGLNSHSSEIG
+994 FDEAEGLNSHSSEIG

-1022 AQLLMLRFFQGR
+1022 AQLLMLRFLQGR
-1034 LPELE
+1034 LAELE
-1039 QPLRSLAAS
+1039 QPLRALAAS

-1053 GYACALAAMLTQ
+1053 GYACALAALLSQ

-1078 LTASGLDGFPK
+1078 LTALGLDGFPK

-1098 LAGDVAAELHDA
+1098 LVGDVAAELKDA
-1110 ERSRQIYEWLA
+1110 PRARQIYEWLA

-1135 LWPVERSL
+1135 LWPVDRSL
-1143 GRLAIASGSIDVAL
+1143 GRLAITAGSFDVAL
-1157 NHIAAARAQSE
+1157 NHIASARSQAE

-1173 PAATLAMLDEAR
+1173 PSATLAMLDQAH
-1185 ALLARGRADDHDRI
+1185 ALLGRGRPEDREAI
-1199 RRLVRQVLE
+1199 RALVRQVLE

-1214 MGWVVDAAVSLDVE
+1214 MGWVVDAAVALGVE
-1228 LGFGIEAEA
+1228 HGLVEAET

>member
-1 LDVEG
+1 MVGRLGVEA

-21 GGVGTVYRAVQLS
+21 GGVGTVYRAVQLT

-45 AEQSADT
+45 AEQSADS
-52 SFRQDFLDES
+52 SFRQMFLDES
-62 ILAASLDHPHIVPVY
+62 ILAASLDHPHVVPVY
-77 DAGEVERV
+77 DAGEVEEI
-85 LYLAMRYVPGSDLH
+85 LYMAMRYVPGSDLQ

-107 LSPHASVLIL
+107 LSPHASVMIL

-122 ALDTAHGAGLIHR
+122 ALDAAHAAGLVHR

-143 IAGGQGAE
+143 IAGGHGAE

-163 SRRIS
+163 SRRVA
-168 DPEERTTER
+168 DPAEQTTER

-205 CLLFECLTG
+205 CLLFQCLTG
-214 SVPFPQ
+214 SVPFAH
-220 SSVPAVLY
+220 SSVPSVLY

-238 SDLGMGLPAAMDE
+238 SDLGLGLPAALDE
-251 VIAWALAKAPDDRPQ
+251 VVAWALAKAPDDRPQ
-266 RAGELAQAAA
+266 SATALAHAAA
-276 RALSGGEIRPTGA
+276 QALSGAPVSPDTPRTTARSQGA
-289 ANGSPANGSAA
+289 A
-300 IGSAANGS
+300 
-308 ASRAPAPTP
+308 SRRT
-317 RRLRASRPVVGRL
+317 RASRPIVGRL
-330 LESEDLVSLLD
+330 VESEDLVSLLD

-374 RGIPALWGV
+374 RGIPAVWGI
-383 GASAEAARPYW
+383 GASAETARPYW

-405 RREGPEVFE
+405 RREGPEVIRS
-414 ELGGAGA
+414 LGAVGA
-421 WLDAIV
+421 WLATIV
-427 PDLEL
+427 PDLQL
-432 GGGREPSLPPSH
+432 DLPDGSEPSP

-462 EIAAERSGLLI
+462 ELAAERSGLLV

-515 RRDAAAPF
+515 RRDAAPF
-523 SEIVR
+523 SELVR
-528 PTLGIVLKGLPAPD
+528 PTLGIVLKGLPAAD

-549 RRDRPT
+549 RRDLP
-555 PDALV
+555 PPEALV
-560 DRIHQLTGGNPLFVS
+560 ARIYQLTGGNPLFVS
-575 ELLSLIEAEQGLDD
+575 ELLSLIEAEHDLDES
-589 AAVGAGAMPLPAGVR
+589 AVAAGAMPLPAGVR
-604 DAITARLAM
+604 DAISARLAM
-613 LSAEGREMLGVASVI
+613 LSAEGREVLAVASVI
-628 GQQFRA
+628 GQQFRT
-634 GTLAA
+634 GTLAGA
-639 AADTPAV
+639 AGTPAV

-690 RLALHDAVAQALE
+690 RLALHDAVARALE
-703 QDPAVVAGEG
+703 QDPAVLAGEG
-713 LTEIAH
+713 LAEIAH
-719 HYLEAAPAG
+719 HYLEAAPAH
-728 DPQRAIDYARR
+728 DPVRAIDYARR
-739 AGDRAMETFAY
+739 AGDRAMATFAY
-750 DQAVAM
+750 DQAVDM

-768 SQRGDLLQALGE
+768 LQRGELLQALGE
-780 AQMRVGDTD
+780 AQMRVGDTE
-789 AARQTLLRA
+789 AARRTLLRA
-798 ADAARVRNDP
+798 ADAARVRDDP
-808 VAFAHAALGCAI
+808 VAFAHAALSCAI
-820 WGLSNG
+820 WGLTNG

-840 RLEHIDQPGL
+840 RLEHVEEPGL
-850 MARVEGLL
+850 MARVEGFL
-858 AAAIYWSDEVERRE
+858 AAAIYWTGEVERRE
-872 RLAEDALRLARTE
+872 RLAEDALRLARAE
-885 DERHHDDESGQTLG
+885 AQRRRDRESGETLG

-912 QSAIRDVP
+912 QSAIRDVE
-920 ISDELVEMAQLQG
+920 ISDEVVELAQRLG
-933 DYELELLIRNWRISV
+933 DTELELLIRNWRISV
-948 LMELGRFAAV
+948 LMELGRFTAV

-966 QMAGELRQPRA
+966 QMAGDVRQPRA

-994 FEEAEGLNSHSSEIG
+994 FDEAEELNSQSAEIG

-1022 AQLLMLRFFQGR
+1022 AQLLMLRLLQGR

-1039 QPLRSLAAS
+1039 QPLRAVAAS

-1053 GYACALAAMLTQ
+1053 GYACALAAMLSQ

-1089 DCTHLLMLA
+1089 DCTHMLMLA
-1098 LAGDVAAELHDA
+1098 LVGDVAAELGDA
-1110 ERSRQIYEWLA
+1110 SRARQIYDWLA
-1121 PYSGRWVV
+1121 PYSDRWVV

-1135 LWPVERSL
+1135 LWPVDRSL
-1143 GRLAIASGSIDVAL
+1143 GRLATAAGSFDVAL
-1157 NHIAAARAQSE
+1157 RHIASARARSE
-1168 RAGAL
+1168 SAGAQ
-1173 PAATLAMLDEAR
+1173 PSATLAMLDEAR
-1185 ALLARGRADDHDRI
+1185 ALLARGRPEDHDHI
-1199 RRLVRQVLE
+1199 RRLARQVLE

-1214 MGWVVDAAVSLDVE
+1214 MGWVVDAAVELEVE
-1228 LGFGIEAEA
+1228 LGFGVEAEA

>member
-1 LDVEG
+1 LDVEA

-21 GGVGTVYRAVQLS
+21 GGVGTVYRAVQLT

-40 LKLLT
+40 LKLLN
-45 AEQSADT
+45 AEQSADS
-52 SFRQDFLDES
+52 SFRQMFLDES
-62 ILAASLDHPHIVPVY
+62 ILAASLDHPHVVPVY
-77 DAGEVERV
+77 DAGEVEQI
-85 LYLAMRYVPGSDLH
+85 LYMAMRYVPGSDLQ

-107 LSPHASVLIL
+107 LSPHASVMIL

-122 ALDTAHGAGLIHR
+122 ALDVAHGAGLVHR

-143 IAGGQGAE
+143 IAGGHGAE

-168 DPEERTTER
+168 DPAEHSTER

-191 GDAVDHRADIYSLG
+191 GEAVDHRADIYSLG

-214 SVPFPQ
+214 SVPFAHT
-220 SSVPAVLY
+220 SVPAVLY

-238 SDLGMGLPAAMDE
+238 SDLGIGLPPAMDG
-251 VIAWALAKAPDDRPQ
+251 VIAWALAKSPEDRPQ

-276 RALSGGEIRPTGA
+276 QALGGGEVRTR
-289 ANGSPANGSAA
+289 SAA
-300 IGSAANGS
+300 PSGARTRTA
-308 ASRAPAPTP
+308 ASRRT
-317 RRLRASRPVVGRL
+317 RASRPIVGRL

-341 DATAGMGG
+341 DATTGMGG
-349 VATLAGEAGIG
+349 VATLSGEAGIG

-374 RGIPALWGV
+374 RGIPAVWGV

-405 RREGPEVFE
+405 RREGPEIFKA
-414 ELGGAGA
+414 LGAVGA
-421 WLDAIV
+421 WLYAIV

-432 GGGREPSLPPSH
+432 GLPRPGAV
-444 IGAEEGRFHLY
+444 GAEEGRFHLY

-462 EIAAERSGLLI
+462 EIAAERSGLVV

-515 RRDAAAPF
+515 RRDAAPF
-523 SEIVR
+523 SELVR
-528 PTLGIVLKGLPAPD
+528 PTMGIVLKGLPAAD
-542 VRRMIES
+542 VGRMIES
-549 RRDRPT
+549 RRELPP

-560 DRIHQLTGGNPLFVS
+560 QRIHQLTGGNPLFVS
-575 ELLSLIEAEQGLDD
+575 ELLSLIEAEQDLDD
-589 AAVGAGAMPLPAGVR
+589 SAVAAGAMPLPAGVR

-613 LSAEGREMLGVASVI
+613 LSAKGREMLSVASVI

-639 AADTPAV
+639 AAGTPAV

-690 RLALHDAVAQALE
+690 RLALHDAVARALE

-713 LTEIAH
+713 LAEIAH
-719 HYLEAAPAG
+719 HYLEAAPAH

-750 DQAVAM
+750 DQAVGM

-768 SQRGDLLQALGE
+768 AQRGELLQALGE

-798 ADAARVRNDP
+798 ADAARVRDDP
-808 VAFAHAALGCAI
+808 VAFAHAALACAI
-820 WGLSNG
+820 WGLTNG

-850 MARVEGLL
+850 MARVEGFL

-872 RLAEDALRLARTE
+872 RLAEDALRLAR
-885 DERHHDDESGQTLG
+885 DEEQRRRDRESGQTLG

-912 QSAIRDVP
+912 QSAIRDVE
-920 ISDELVEMAQLQG
+920 ISDEVVDLAQRLG
-933 DYELELLIRNWRISV
+933 DSELELLIRNWRISV

-994 FEEAEGLNSHSSEIG
+994 FDEAEGLNSHSAEIG

-1022 AQLLMLRFFQGR
+1022 AQLLMLRLLQGR

-1039 QPLRSLAAS
+1039 QPLRTLAAS

-1053 GYACALAAMLTQ
+1053 GYACALAAMLSQ

-1071 AQAELER
+1071 AKAELER

-1098 LAGDVAAELHDA
+1098 LIGDVAAELGDA
-1110 ERSRQIYEWLA
+1110 ARAREIYEWLT

-1135 LWPVERSL
+1135 LWPVDRSL
-1143 GRLAIASGSIDVAL
+1143 GRLATAAGSLDVAL
-1157 NHIAAARAQSE
+1157 NHIASARAQSE
-1168 RAGAL
+1168 RAGAM

-1185 ALLARGRADDHDRI
+1185 ALLARGRAEDHDHI
-1199 RRLVRQVLE
+1199 RRLARQILE

-1214 MGWVVDAAVSLDVE
+1214 MGGVVDAAVALEVE
-1228 LGFGIEAEA
+1228 LGFGVEAEA

>member
-1 LDVEG
+1 VVGRLDVEA

-21 GGVGTVYRAVQLS
+21 GGVGTVYRAVQLT

-45 AEQSADT
+45 TAQSADT
-52 SFRQDFLDES
+52 SFRQMFLDES

-77 DAGEVERV
+77 DAGEVEHI
-85 LYLAMRYVPGSDLH
+85 LYMAMRYVPGSDLQ

-107 LSPHASVLIL
+107 LSPHASVMIL

-122 ALDTAHGAGLIHR
+122 ALDAAHDAGLVHR

-143 IAGGQGAE
+143 IAGDHGAE

-168 DPEERTTER
+168 DPAEHTTER

-191 GDAVDHRADIYSLG
+191 GEPVDHRADIYSLG

-214 SVPFPQ
+214 SVPFAHT
-220 SSVPAVLY
+220 SVPAVLY
-228 AHLEAPIPTV
+228 AHLEGPIPTV
-238 SDLGMGLPAAMDE
+238 SDRGIGLPAALDD
-251 VIAWALAKAPDDRPQ
+251 VLAWALAKSPVDRPQ
-266 RAGELAQAAA
+266 RATELAHAAA
-276 RALSGGEIRPTGA
+276 QALGGGAVRAGRPP
-289 ANGSPANGSAA
+289 SPAAA
-300 IGSAANGS
+300 
-308 ASRAPAPTP
+308 ASRAHAPPA
-317 RRLRASRPVVGRL
+317 RRSRASRPVVGRL
-330 LESEDLVSLLD
+330 MESEDLVSLLD
-341 DATAGMGG
+341 DASAGIGG
-349 VATLAGEAGIG
+349 VATLSGEAGIG

-374 RGIPALWGV
+374 RGIPAVWGV

-394 HWIQLVRAIAA
+394 HWIQVVRAIAA
-405 RREGPEVFE
+405 RREGPEVFKT
-414 ELGGAGA
+414 LGAVGA
-421 WLDAIV
+421 WLYAIV

-432 GGGREPSLPPSH
+432 GAGGERSQ

-462 EIAAERSGLLI
+462 EIAAQRTGLVV
-473 VLDDLHFADEA
+473 VLDDLHLADEA
-484 SLLALSYI
+484 SLLALSYV

-501 LIVCTHRDLELEES
+501 LIVGTHRDLELEQS
-515 RRDAAAPF
+515 RRDAAPF
-523 SEIVR
+523 SELVR
-528 PTLGIVLKGLPAPD
+528 PTLGIVLKGLPAAD

-549 RRDRPT
+549 RRELPP

-560 DRIHQLTGGNPLFVS
+560 DRIHHLTGGNPLFVS
-575 ELLSLIEAEQGLDD
+575 ELLSLIEAGRGLDD
-589 AAVGAGAMPLPAGVR
+589 SAVAAGAMPLPAGVR

-613 LSAEGREMLGVASVI
+613 LSPEGREVLGVASVI

-634 GTLAA
+634 GALATA
-639 AADTPAV
+639 AETPAV

-669 GYGFHHGLIQATLY
+669 GYGFDHGLIQATLY
-683 DAIPRGR
+683 DAMPRGR
-690 RLALHDAVAQALE
+690 RLALHAAVAHALE
-703 QDPAVVAGEG
+703 EDPAVASGEG
-713 LTEIAH
+713 LAEVAH
-719 HYLEAAPAG
+719 HYLEAAPAH
-728 DPQRAIDYARR
+728 DPQRAIEYARR
-739 AGDRAMETFAY
+739 AGDRAVATFAY

-768 SQRGDLLQALGE
+768 VQRGELLQALGE

-798 ADAARVRNDP
+798 ADAARVHDDP
-808 VAFAHAALGCAI
+808 VAFAHAALSCAI
-820 WGLSNG
+820 WGLTNG
-826 TDEQLVGLAQEAVA
+826 TDEQMVGLAQEAVA
-840 RLEHIDQPGL
+840 RLERVDEPGL
-850 MARVEGLL
+850 LARAEGFL
-858 AAAIYWSDEVERRE
+858 AAAIYWSDQVERRE
-872 RLAEDALRLARTE
+872 RLAGDALRLARE
-885 DERHHDDESGQTLG
+885 EEARRHDRESAQTLS

-912 QSAIRDVP
+912 QSAFRDVG
-920 ISDELVEMAQLQG
+920 ISDEVVELAQRLG
-933 DYELELLIRNWRISV
+933 DAELELLIRNWRITV

-994 FEEAEGLNSHSSEIG
+994 FDEAEGLNAHSAEVG
-1009 RELRGSTSDLAGS
+1009 RELQGSTAELAGS
-1022 AQLLMLRFFQGR
+1022 AQLLMLRLLQGR

-1039 QPLRSLAAS
+1039 QPLRGVAAA

-1053 GYACALAAMLTQ
+1053 GYACALAAMLSQ

-1098 LAGDVAAELHDA
+1098 LVGDVAAELGDA
-1110 ERSRQIYEWLA
+1110 DRARQVYDWLM

-1135 LWPVERSL
+1135 LWPVDRSL
-1143 GRLAIASGSIDVAL
+1143 GRLATVVGSIDLAL
-1157 NHIAAARAQSE
+1157 QHIASARAQAE

-1173 PAATLAMLDEAR
+1173 PSSTLAMLDEAR
-1185 ALLARGRADDHDRI
+1185 ALLARGRPEDHDQI
-1199 RRLVRQVLE
+1199 RRLARQVLE

-1214 MGWVVDAAVSLDVE
+1214 MGWVVDAAVALEVE
-1228 LGFGIEAEA
+1228 LGFGVEAEA

>member
-1 LDVEG
+1 MVGRLDVEA

-45 AEQSADT
+45 AEQSADS
-52 SFRQDFLDES
+52 SFRQMFLDES
-62 ILAASLDHPHIVPVY
+62 VQAASLDHPHIVPVY
-77 DAGEVERV
+77 DAGEVEEI
-85 LYLAMRYVPGSDLH
+85 LYMAMRYVPGSDLQ

-107 LSPHASVLIL
+107 LSPHASVIIL

-122 ALDTAHGAGLIHR
+122 ALDVAHAAGLVHR

-143 IAGGQGAE
+143 IAGGQDAE

-163 SRRIS
+163 ARRMT
-168 DPEERTTER
+168 DPAEHSTER

-214 SVPFPQ
+214 AVPFAHT
-220 SSVPAVLY
+220 SVPAVLY

-238 SDLGMGLPAAMDE
+238 SDRGIGLPPAMDD
-251 VIAWALAKAPDDRPQ
+251 VIAWALAKKPDDRPQ

-276 RALSGGEIRPTGA
+276 QALGGGEAHPRSARPAGPRARA
-289 ANGSPANGSAA
+289 A
-300 IGSAANGS
+300 
-308 ASRAPAPTP
+308 TT
-317 RRLRASRPVVGRL
+317 RRTRASRPVVGRL

-341 DATAGMGG
+341 DATGGLGG

-374 RGIPALWGV
+374 RGIPAVWGV

-405 RREGPEVFE
+405 RREGPEIFKS
-414 ELGGAGA
+414 LGPVGA
-421 WLDAIV
+421 WLSTIV

-432 GGGREPSLPPSH
+432 DLPGREPSM

-462 EIAAERSGLLI
+462 ELTAERSGLVV

-492 SRAVADKRI
+492 SRAVADKRV

-515 RRDAAAPF
+515 RRDASPF
-523 SEIVR
+523 SELVR
-528 PTLGIVLKGLPAPD
+528 PTLGIVLKGLPAAD

-549 RRDRPT
+549 RRDVPA
-555 PDALV
+555 PDELV
-560 DRIHQLTGGNPLFVS
+560 ERIHQLTGGNPLFVS
-575 ELLSLIEAEQGLDD
+575 ELLSLIEAEQGVDD
-589 AAVGAGAMPLPAGVR
+589 SAVAAGAMPLPAGVR

-628 GQQFRA
+628 GHQFRA

-639 AADTPAV
+639 AAGTPAV

-669 GYGFHHGLIQATLY
+669 GYGFDHGLIQATLY

-690 RLALHDAVAQALE
+690 RLGLHYAVARALE
-703 QDPAVVAGEG
+703 QDPAVMAGEG

-719 HYLEAAPAG
+719 HYLEAAPAH
-728 DPQRAIDYARR
+728 DPERAIEYARR
-739 AGDRAMETFAY
+739 AGDRATETFAY
-750 DQAVAM
+750 EQAVAM

-768 SQRGDLLQALGE
+768 AQRGELLQALGE
-780 AQMRVGDTD
+780 AQMRGGDTD

-798 ADAARVRNDP
+798 ADAARVRDDP
-808 VAFAHAALGCAI
+808 VAFAHAALSCAI
-820 WGLSNG
+820 WGLTNG

-840 RLEHIDQPGL
+840 RLERVEERGL

-872 RLAEDALRLARTE
+872 RLAEDALRLARAE
-885 DERHHDDESGQTLG
+885 HEQRRDRASQETLG

-912 QSAIRDVP
+912 QSAIRDVG
-920 ISDELVEMAQLQG
+920 ISDELVALAQRMG
-933 DYELELLIRNWRISV
+933 DTELELLILNWRISV

-994 FEEAEGLNSHSSEIG
+994 FDEAEGLNSHSAEIG

-1022 AQLLMLRFFQGR
+1022 AQLLMLRLLQGR

-1039 QPLRSLAAS
+1039 QPLRTLAAS

-1053 GYACALAAMLTQ
+1053 GYACALAAMLSQ

-1098 LAGDVAAELHDA
+1098 LVGDVAAELGDA
-1110 ERSRQIYEWLA
+1110 ARARQIYDWLL
-1121 PYSGRWVV
+1121 PYSGRWIV

-1135 LWPVERSL
+1135 LWPADRSL
-1143 GRLAIASGSIDVAL
+1143 GRLALAAGSVEVAL
-1157 NHIAAARAQSE
+1157 NHTASARAQAE

-1185 ALLARGRADDHDRI
+1185 ALLARGRPEDQDEI
-1199 RRLVRQVLE
+1199 RRLARQVLE
-1208 QAQQIG
+1208 QAQQVG
-1214 MGWVVDAAVSLDVE
+1214 MGWVVDAAVALEVE
-1228 LGFGIEAEA
+1228 VAAEVEAEA

>member
-1 LDVEG
+1 VVGRLDVEA

-45 AEQSADT
+45 AEQSADS
-52 SFRQDFLDES
+52 SFRKDFLDES
-62 ILAASLDHPHIVPVY
+62 ILAASLDHPHVVPVY
-77 DAGEVERV
+77 DAGEVEQV
-85 LYLAMRYVPGSDLH
+85 LYMAMRYVPGSDLQ

-107 LSPHASVLIL
+107 LSPHASVMIL

-122 ALDTAHGAGLIHR
+122 ALDVAHAAGLIHR

-143 IAGGQGAE
+143 IAGAHGAE

-163 SRRIS
+163 SRRVA
-168 DPEERTTER
+168 DPDERTTDR

-214 SVPFPQ
+214 SVPFPH

-228 AHLEAPIPTV
+228 AHLEAPVPTV
-238 SDLGMGLPAAMDE
+238 SDLGIGLPAAMDE
-251 VIAWALAKAPDDRPQ
+251 VIAWALAKAPGDRPQ

-276 RALSGGEIRPTGA
+276 RALGGGEVHPQPSPGSDRRA
-289 ANGSPANGSAA
+289 A
-300 IGSAANGS
+300 
-308 ASRAPAPTP
+308 ASAPA
-317 RRLRASRPVVGRL
+317 RRRTRASRPIVGRL

-341 DATAGMGG
+341 DASAGMGG
-349 VATLAGEAGIG
+349 VATLSGEAGIG

-374 RGIPALWGV
+374 RGIPAVWGV

-405 RREGPEVFE
+405 RREGAEVFQA
-414 ELGGAGA
+414 LGGAAA
-421 WLDAIV
+421 WLYAIV

-432 GGGREPSLPPSH
+432 GPGEGPPSH

-462 EIAAERSGLLI
+462 EIAAERSGLVV

-501 LIVCTHRDLELEES
+501 LIVGTHRDLELEES
-515 RRDAAAPF
+515 RREAAPF
-523 SEIVR
+523 SELVR
-528 PTLGIVLKGLPAPD
+528 PTLGIVLKGLPAAD

-549 RRDRPT
+549 RRDLPAT
-555 PDALV
+555 DGLV

-575 ELLSLIEAEQGLDD
+575 ELLSLIEAEQGLD
-589 AAVGAGAMPLPAGVR
+589 ASAVAAGALPLPAGVR

-613 LSAEGREMLGVASVI
+613 LSPEGREMLAVASVI

-639 AADTPAV
+639 AAGTPAV

-683 DAIPRGR
+683 DAIGRGR
-690 RLALHDAVAQALE
+690 RLVLHAAVARALE
-703 QDPAVVAGEG
+703 EDPAVVAGEG
-713 LTEIAH
+713 LAEIAH
-719 HYLEAAPAG
+719 HYLEAAPAH
-728 DPQRAIDYARR
+728 DPQRAIAYAQR
-739 AGDRAMETFAY
+739 AGDRAMATFAY
-750 DQAVAM
+750 DDAVGM
-756 YRGALGVTGLTE
+756 YRGALGVSGLTE
-768 SQRGDLLQALGE
+768 AQRGELLQALGE

-798 ADAARVRNDP
+798 ADAARVRDDP
-808 VAFAHAALGCAI
+808 VAFAHAALSCAI
-820 WGLSNG
+820 WGLTNG
-826 TDEQLVGLAQEAVA
+826 TDEQLIGLAQEAVA
-840 RLEHIDQPGL
+840 RLEHVDEPGL
-850 MARVEGLL
+850 MARVEGFL

-872 RLAEDALRLARTE
+872 RLAEDALRLARSE
-885 DERHHDDESGQTLG
+885 DERRHDEASGETLG

-912 QSAIRDVP
+912 QSAIRDVG
-920 ISDELVEMAQLQG
+920 ISDEVIELAQRLG
-933 DYELELLIRNWRISV
+933 DTELELLILNWRISV

-994 FEEAEGLNSHSSEIG
+994 FDEAERLNSHSSEIG

-1022 AQLLMLRFFQGR
+1022 AQLVMLRFLQGR
-1034 LPELE
+1034 LAELE
-1039 QPLRSLAAS
+1039 QPLRTLAAS

-1053 GYACALAAMLTQ
+1053 GYACALAALLSQ

-1089 DCTHLLMLA
+1089 DCTHLLMLV
-1098 LAGDVAAELHDA
+1098 LVGDVAAELGDA
-1110 ERSRQIYEWLA
+1110 PRARQIYDWLA

-1135 LWPVERSL
+1135 LWPVDRSL
-1143 GRLAIASGSIDVAL
+1143 GRLAITAGSFDVAL
-1157 NHIAAARAQSE
+1157 NHIASALAQAE

-1173 PAATLAMLDEAR
+1173 PAATLAMLDQAR
-1185 ALLARGRADDHDRI
+1185 ALLARGRPEDREAI
-1199 RRLVRQVLE
+1199 RQLARQVLE
-1208 QAQQIG
+1208 QAQQLG
-1214 MGWVVDAAVSLDVE
+1214 MGLVVDAAVALEVELDV
-1228 LGFGIEAEA
+1228 GVQAET

>member
-1 LDVEG
+1 MVERLDTEA

-45 AEQSADT
+45 AEQSADA
-52 SFRQDFLDES
+52 SFRQMFLDES
-62 ILAASLDHPHIVPVY
+62 ILAASLDHPHVVPVY
-77 DAGEVERV
+77 DAGEVEHV
-85 LYLAMRYVPGSDLH
+85 LYMAMRYVPGSDLQ

-107 LSPHASVLIL
+107 LSPHASVIIL

-143 IAGGQGAE
+143 IAGGHGAE

-163 SRRIS
+163 SRRLA
-168 DPEERTTER
+168 DPAEQATER

-214 SVPFPQ
+214 SVPFAH

-228 AHLEAPIPTV
+228 AHLEGAVPTV
-238 SDLGMGLPAAMDE
+238 SDLGIGLPAAMDE
-251 VIAWALAKAPDDRPQ
+251 VIAWALAKSPADRPQ
-266 RAGELAQAAA
+266 SAVELARAAA
-276 RALSGGEIRPTGA
+276 HALGGGEVHPRTDAGP
-289 ANGSPANGSAA
+289 GSPDRASAA
-300 IGSAANGS
+300 
-308 ASRAPAPTP
+308 ASRRT
-317 RRLRASRPVVGRL
+317 RATRPIVGRL

-349 VATLAGEAGIG
+349 LATLSGEAGIG

-374 RGIPALWGV
+374 RGIPAVWGV

-405 RREGPEVFE
+405 RREGPEVFKA
-414 ELGGAGA
+414 LGPVGA
-421 WLDAIV
+421 WLHTIV

-432 GGGREPSLPPSH
+432 GLPPGGTEPSPV
-444 IGAEEGRFHLY
+444 GAEEGRFHLY

-462 EIAAERSGLLI
+462 ELAAERSGLVV

-515 RRDAAAPF
+515 RREAAPF
-523 SEIVR
+523 SELVR
-528 PTLGIVLKGLPAPD
+528 PTLGIVLKGLPAAD

-549 RRDRPT
+549 RRDLPP

-560 DRIHQLTGGNPLFVS
+560 RRIHQLTGGNPLFVS
-575 ELLSLIEAEQGLDD
+575 ELLSLIEAEQDVDD
-589 AAVGAGAMPLPAGVR
+589 SALAAGAMPLPAGVR

-613 LSAEGREMLGVASVI
+613 LSAEGQEMLGVASVI

-639 AADTPAV
+639 AAGKPAV

-690 RLALHDAVAQALE
+690 RLALHDAVARALE

-713 LTEIAH
+713 LAEIAH
-719 HYLEAAPAG
+719 HYLEAAPAH
-728 DPQRAIDYARR
+728 DAQRAIDYAQR
-739 AGDRAMETFAY
+739 AGNRAMATFAY
-750 DQAVAM
+750 DQAVGM

-768 SQRGDLLQALGE
+768 SQRGELLQSLGE
-780 AQMRVGDTD
+780 AQMRVGDTE

-798 ADAARVRNDP
+798 ADAARVRDDP
-808 VAFAHAALGCAI
+808 VAFAHAALSCAI
-820 WGLSNG
+820 WGLTNG
-826 TDEQLVGLAQEAVA
+826 TDEQLVGLAQEAAA
-840 RLEHIDQPGL
+840 RLERVDEPGL
-850 MARVEGLL
+850 MARVEGFL
-858 AAAIYWSDEVERRE
+858 AAAIYWTDEVERRE
-872 RLAEDALRLARTE
+872 RLAEDALRLARGE
-885 DERHHDDESGQTLG
+885 EQRRRDRESGQTLG

-912 QSAIRDVP
+912 QSAIRDVE
-920 ISDELVEMAQLQG
+920 ISDEVVELAQRLG
-933 DYELELLIRNWRISV
+933 DAELELLIRNWRITV

-994 FEEAEGLNSHSSEIG
+994 FDEAEGLNSHSSEIG

-1022 AQLLMLRFFQGR
+1022 AQLLMLRLLQGR

-1039 QPLRSLAAS
+1039 QPLRALAAS

-1053 GYACALAAMLTQ
+1053 GYACALAALLSQ

-1089 DCTHLLMLA
+1089 DCTHMLMLA
-1098 LAGDVAAELHDA
+1098 LVGDVAAELGDA
-1110 ERSRQIYEWLA
+1110 ARARQIYDWLS

-1135 LWPVERSL
+1135 LWPVDRSL
-1143 GRLAIASGSIDVAL
+1143 GALATAAGSIDVAL
-1157 NHIAAARAQSE
+1157 DHIASARAQSE

-1173 PAATLAMLDEAR
+1173 PSATLAMLDEAR
-1185 ALLARGRADDHDRI
+1185 ALVARGRPEDRDQI
-1199 RRLVRQVLE
+1199 RRLTRQVLE

-1214 MGWVVDAAVSLDVE
+1214 MGWVVDAAVALEVE
-1228 LGFGIEAEA
+1228 LGFGVEAEA

>member
-1 LDVEG
+1 VVGRLDIEA

-21 GGVGTVYRAVQLS
+21 GGVGTVYRAVQLT

-45 AEQSADT
+45 AEQSADS
-52 SFRQDFLDES
+52 SFRQMFLDES
-62 ILAASLDHPHIVPVY
+62 ILAASLDHPHVVPVY
-77 DAGEVERV
+77 DAGEVEQV
-85 LYLAMRYVPGSDLH
+85 LYMAMRYVPGSDLQ

-107 LSPHASVLIL
+107 LSPHASVMIL

-122 ALDTAHGAGLIHR
+122 ALDAAHAAGLVHR

-143 IAGGQGAE
+143 IAGGHGAE

-163 SRRIS
+163 SRRIA
-168 DPEERTTER
+168 DPAEQATER

-214 SVPFPQ
+214 SVPFAH
-220 SSVPAVLY
+220 SSVPSVLY
-228 AHLEAPIPTV
+228 AHLESPSPTV
-238 SDLGMGLPAAMDE
+238 SDLGIGLPPALDE
-251 VIAWALAKAPDDRPQ
+251 VISWALAKSPDDRPQ
-266 RAGELAQAAA
+266 SATALAQAAA
-276 RALSGGEIRPTGA
+276 QALSGAPVSPDTPRARARSLGA
-289 ANGSPANGSAA
+289 A
-300 IGSAANGS
+300 
-308 ASRAPAPTP
+308 SRRT
-317 RRLRASRPVVGRL
+317 RASRPIVGRL

-341 DATAGMGG
+341 DASAGVGG

-374 RGIPALWGV
+374 RGIPAVWGI
-383 GASAEAARPYW
+383 GASAETARPYW
-394 HWIQLVRAIAA
+394 HWIQLVRAIAG
-405 RREGPEVFE
+405 RREGPEVFKT
-414 ELGGAGA
+414 LGAVGA
-421 WLDAIV
+421 WLYTIV

-432 GGGREPSLPPSH
+432 GLPRPGPV
-444 IGAEEGRFHLY
+444 GAEEGRFHLY

-462 EIAAERSGLLI
+462 ELAAERSGLLV
-473 VLDDLHFADEA
+473 VLDDLQFADEA

-515 RRDAAAPF
+515 RRDAAPF
-523 SEIVR
+523 SELVR
-528 PTLGIVLKGLPAPD
+528 PTLGIVLKGLPAAD

-549 RRDRPT
+549 RRDLPP

-575 ELLSLIEAEQGLDD
+575 ELLSLIEAEHELDD
-589 AAVGAGAMPLPAGVR
+589 SAVAAGAMPLPAGVR

-613 LSAEGREMLGVASVI
+613 LSAAGREVLGVASVI

-639 AADTPAV
+639 AAGTPAV

-660 VRPTTQYAD
+660 VRPTTHYAD

-690 RLALHDAVAQALE
+690 RLALHDAVARALE

-713 LTEIAH
+713 LAEIAH
-719 HYLEAAPAG
+719 HYLEAAPAH
-728 DPQRAIDYARR
+728 DPARAIDYARR
-739 AGDRAMETFAY
+739 AGDRAMATFAY

-768 SQRGDLLQALGE
+768 PQRAELLQALGE

-798 ADAARVRNDP
+798 ADAARVRDDP
-808 VAFAHAALGCAI
+808 VAFAHAALSCAI
-820 WGLSNG
+820 WGLTNG

-840 RLEHIDQPGL
+840 RLEHVEESGL

-872 RLAEDALRLARTE
+872 RLAEDALRLARSE
-885 DERHHDDESGQTLG
+885 DQRRHDRDSSQTLG

-912 QSAIRDVP
+912 KSAIRDVE
-920 ISDELVEMAQLQG
+920 ISDEVVELAQRLG
-933 DYELELLIRNWRISV
+933 DTELELLIRNWRITV

-994 FEEAEGLNSHSSEIG
+994 FDEAEGLNAHSAEIG
-1009 RELRGSTSDLAGS
+1009 RQLRGSTSDLAGS
-1022 AQLLMLRFFQGR
+1022 AQLLMLRLLQGR

-1039 QPLRSLAAS
+1039 QPLRALAAS

-1053 GYACALAAMLTQ
+1053 GYACALAAMLSQ

-1089 DCTHLLMLA
+1089 DCTHMLMLA
-1098 LAGDVAAELHDA
+1098 LIGDVAAELGDA
-1110 ERSRQIYEWLA
+1110 ARARQIYDWLA

-1129 SAGASA
+1129 SASASA
-1135 LWPVERSL
+1135 LWPVDRSL
-1143 GRLAIASGSIDVAL
+1143 GRLATAAGSFDVAL
-1157 NHIAAARAQSE
+1157 PHIAAARAQSE
-1168 RAGAL
+1168 GAGAL
-1173 PAATLAMLDEAR
+1173 PSVTLAMLDEAR
-1185 ALLARGRADDHDRI
+1185 ALLARGRPEDHDQI
-1199 RRLVRQVLE
+1199 RRLARQVLE
-1208 QAQQIG
+1208 HAQQIG
-1214 MGWVVDAAVSLDVE
+1214 MGWVVDAAVEVEVE
-1228 LGFGIEAEA
+1228 LGFGVEAEA

>member
-1 LDVEG
+1 VVGRLDIEA

-21 GGVGTVYRAVQLS
+21 GGVGTVYRAVQLT

-45 AEQSADT
+45 AEQSADS
-52 SFRQDFLDES
+52 SFRQMFLDES
-62 ILAASLDHPHIVPVY
+62 ILAASLDHPHVVPVY
-77 DAGEVERV
+77 DAGEVEQV
-85 LYLAMRYVPGSDLH
+85 LYMAMRYVPGSDLQ

-107 LSPHASVLIL
+107 LSPHASVMIL

-122 ALDTAHGAGLIHR
+122 ALDAAHAAGLVHR

-143 IAGGQGAE
+143 IAGGHGAE

-163 SRRIS
+163 SRRIA
-168 DPEERTTER
+168 DPAEQATER

-214 SVPFPQ
+214 SVPFAH
-220 SSVPAVLY
+220 SSVPSVLY
-228 AHLEAPIPTV
+228 AHLESPSPTV
-238 SDLGMGLPAAMDE
+238 SDLGIGLPPALDE
-251 VIAWALAKAPDDRPQ
+251 VISWALAKSPDDRPQ
-266 RAGELAQAAA
+266 SATALAQAAA
-276 RALSGGEIRPTGA
+276 QALSGAPVSPDTPRARARSLGA
-289 ANGSPANGSAA
+289 A
-300 IGSAANGS
+300 
-308 ASRAPAPTP
+308 SRRT
-317 RRLRASRPVVGRL
+317 RASRPIVGRL

-341 DATAGMGG
+341 DASAGVGG

-374 RGIPALWGV
+374 RGIPAVWGI
-383 GASAEAARPYW
+383 GASAETARPYW
-394 HWIQLVRAIAA
+394 HWIQLVRAIAG
-405 RREGPEVFE
+405 RREGPEVFKT
-414 ELGGAGA
+414 LGAVGA
-421 WLDAIV
+421 WLYTIV

-432 GGGREPSLPPSH
+432 GLPGPGAV
-444 IGAEEGRFHLY
+444 GAEEGRFHLY

-462 EIAAERSGLLI
+462 ELAAERSGLLV
-473 VLDDLHFADEA
+473 VLDDLQFADEA

-515 RRDAAAPF
+515 RRDAAPF
-523 SEIVR
+523 SELVR
-528 PTLGIVLKGLPAPD
+528 PTLGIVLKGLPAAD

-549 RRDRPT
+549 RRDLPP

-575 ELLSLIEAEQGLDD
+575 ELLSLIEAEHELDD
-589 AAVGAGAMPLPAGVR
+589 SAVAAGAMPLPAGVR

-613 LSAEGREMLGVASVI
+613 LSAAGREVLGVASVI

-639 AADTPAV
+639 AAGTPAV

-660 VRPTTQYAD
+660 VRPTTHYAD

-690 RLALHDAVAQALE
+690 RLALHDAVARALE

-713 LTEIAH
+713 LAEIAH
-719 HYLEAAPAG
+719 HYLEAAPAH
-728 DPQRAIDYARR
+728 DPARAIDYARR
-739 AGDRAMETFAY
+739 AGDRAMATFAY

-768 SQRGDLLQALGE
+768 PQRAELLQALGE

-798 ADAARVRNDP
+798 ADAARVRDDP
-808 VAFAHAALGCAI
+808 VAFAHAALSCAI
-820 WGLSNG
+820 WGLTNG

-840 RLEHIDQPGL
+840 RLEHVEEPGL

-872 RLAEDALRLARTE
+872 RLAEDALRLARSE
-885 DERHHDDESGQTLG
+885 DQGRHDRDSSQTLG

-912 QSAIRDVP
+912 KSAIRDVE
-920 ISDELVEMAQLQG
+920 ISDEVVELAQRLG
-933 DYELELLIRNWRISV
+933 DTELELLIRNWRITV

-994 FEEAEGLNSHSSEIG
+994 FDEAEGLNAHSAEIG
-1009 RELRGSTSDLAGS
+1009 RQLRGSTSDLAGS
-1022 AQLLMLRFFQGR
+1022 AQLLMLRLLQGR

-1039 QPLRSLAAS
+1039 QPLRALAAS

-1053 GYACALAAMLTQ
+1053 GYACALAAMLSQ

-1089 DCTHLLMLA
+1089 DCTHMLMLA
-1098 LAGDVAAELHDA
+1098 LIGDVAAELGDA
-1110 ERSRQIYEWLA
+1110 SRARQIYDWLA

-1129 SAGASA
+1129 SASASA
-1135 LWPVERSL
+1135 LWPVDRSL
-1143 GRLAIASGSIDVAL
+1143 GRLATAAGSFDVAL
-1157 NHIAAARAQSE
+1157 HHIASARAQSE

-1173 PAATLAMLDEAR
+1173 PSVTLAMLDEAR
-1185 ALLARGRADDHDRI
+1185 ALLARGRPEDHDQI
-1199 RRLVRQVLE
+1199 RRLARQVLE
-1208 QAQQIG
+1208 HAQQIG
-1214 MGWVVDAAVSLDVE
+1214 MGWVVDAAVEVEVE
-1228 LGFGIEAEA
+1228 LGFGVEAEA

>member
-1 LDVEG
+1 LDVEA

-45 AEQSADT
+45 AEQSADS
-52 SFRQDFLDES
+52 SFRHDFLHES

-77 DAGEVERV
+77 DAGEVDRV
-85 LYLAMRYVPGSDLH
+85 LYMAMRYVPGSDLH

-122 ALDTAHGAGLIHR
+122 ALDIAHAAGLIHR

-143 IAGGQGAE
+143 VAGGQSAE

-163 SRRIS
+163 SRRIA

-214 SVPFPQ
+214 SVPFPN

-238 SDLGMGLPAAMDE
+238 SDLGIGLPPAMDE
-251 VIAWALAKAPDDRPQ
+251 VIARALAKDPAERPQ

-276 RALSGGEIRPTGA
+276 RALGRGEA
-289 ANGSPANGSAA
+289 HSPAVNGA
-300 IGSAANGS
+300 GT
-308 ASRAPAPTP
+308 RAPAPP
-317 RRLRASRPVVGRL
+317 SRRRRASRPIVGRL

-349 VATLAGEAGIG
+349 LAALSGEAGIG
-360 KTTLARQL
+360 KTTLAREL

-374 RGIPALWGV
+374 RGIPAVWGV

-405 RREGPEVFE
+405 RREGPEIFKA
-414 ELGGAGA
+414 LGAVGA
-421 WLDAIV
+421 WLYAIV
-427 PDLEL
+427 PDLEF
-432 GGGREPSLPPSH
+432 GGGQEPSAPPSH
-444 IGAEEGRFHLY
+444 VGAEEGRFHLY

-515 RRDAAAPF
+515 RRDAAPF
-523 SEIVR
+523 SELVR
-528 PTLGIVLKGLPAPD
+528 PTLGIVLKGLSAAD

-549 RRDRPT
+549 RRDVPA
-555 PDALV
+555 PDGLV

-575 ELLSLIEAEQGLDD
+575 ELLSLIEDEKGLDD
-589 AAVGAGAMPLPAGVR
+589 SAVAAGAMALPAGVR

-613 LSAEGREMLGVASVI
+613 LSAEGREMLSVASVI
-628 GQQFRA
+628 GLQFRA
-634 GTLAA
+634 GTLGQATA
-639 AADTPAV
+639 TPAV

-690 RLALHDAVAQALE
+690 RLALHDAVARALE

-728 DPQRAIDYARR
+728 DPQRAIDYAHR

-768 SQRGDLLQALGE
+768 TQRGELLQALGE
-780 AQMRVGDTD
+780 AQVRVGDTE

-820 WGLSNG
+820 WGLTNG

-840 RLEHIDQPGL
+840 RLEPVDEPGL
-850 MARVEGLL
+850 MARAEGLL

-872 RLAEDALRLARTE
+872 RLAEDALRLARSEQERRQDSGSTE
-885 DERHHDDESGQTLG
+885 TLG

-920 ISDELVEMAQLQG
+920 VSDEVVELAQGLG
-933 DYELELLIRNWRISV
+933 DSELELLIRNWRISV

-984 YALRAGTMGR
+984 YALRAGTVGR
-994 FEEAEGLNSHSSEIG
+994 FDEAEGLNTHSSEIG

-1022 AQLLMLRFFQGR
+1022 AQLLMLRFLQGR
-1034 LPELE
+1034 LSELE
-1039 QPLRSLAAS
+1039 APLRSLAAS

-1053 GYACALAAMLTQ
+1053 GYACALAAMLSQ

-1098 LAGDVAAELHDA
+1098 LIGDVAAELEDA
-1110 ERSRQIYEWLA
+1110 ARAREIYAWLE
-1121 PYSGRWVV
+1121 PYSGRWIV

-1135 LWPVERSL
+1135 LWPVDRSL
-1143 GRLAIASGSIDVAL
+1143 GRLAITAGSIDVAL
-1157 NHIAAARAQSE
+1157 NHIAAARVQSE

-1185 ALLARGRADDHDRI
+1185 ALMARGHAEDRDHI

-1208 QAQQIG
+1208 QAQQVG
-1214 MGWVVDAAVSLDVE
+1214 MGLVVDAAVAVGVE